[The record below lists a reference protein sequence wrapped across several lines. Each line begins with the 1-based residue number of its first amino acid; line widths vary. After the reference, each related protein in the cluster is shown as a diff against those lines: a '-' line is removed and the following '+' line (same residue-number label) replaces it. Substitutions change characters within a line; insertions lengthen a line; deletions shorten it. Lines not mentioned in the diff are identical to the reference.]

1 MAFRRIVG
9 GMALALLWL
18 ASATAHDPDKPNR
31 HADRFE
37 HYEGTRTCLECHEKE
52 ALTFFDSQH
61 YQWRGGTPDLVHTEE
76 QERLGKLTASG
87 LVTSWS
93 DRVGDI
99 GATELAVTG
108 AHALLAGSMRWT
120 HRDPFDRLL
129 VAQATIEAMALVT
142 VDRAL
147 HGLPSPSILTW

>member
-1 MAFRRIVG
+1 MRYLLDTHV
-9 GMALALLWL
+9 LLWL
-18 ASATAHDPDKPNR
+18 LGAPDRVPEPVRDQLSDPANHLAVSAASALDVATK
-31 HADRFE
+31 
-37 HYEGTRTCLECHEKE
+37 
-52 ALTFFDSQH
+52 
-61 YQWRGGTPDLVHTEE
+61 
-76 QERLGKLTASG
+76 ERLGKLPASG
-87 LVTSWS
+87 LVTTWA

-129 VAQATIEAMALVT
+129 VAQATIEAMGLVT

-147 HGLPSPSILTW
+147 RDLPSPPVLTW